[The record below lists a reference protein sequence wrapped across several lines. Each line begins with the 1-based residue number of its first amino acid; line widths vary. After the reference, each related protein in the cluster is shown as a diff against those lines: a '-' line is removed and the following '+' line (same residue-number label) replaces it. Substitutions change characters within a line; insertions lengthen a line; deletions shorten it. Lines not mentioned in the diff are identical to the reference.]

1 MATCHLFFVFYCE
14 GKLVSVVWG
23 GEDIFILPAVLD
35 LCTLRVDCACMFM
48 STFPCI
54 YAGCVC
60 TMCVYV
66 CVCYMCMCVCVC
78 VYVNVYTRVQ
88 ALPAHI
94 PGYSTGTMRAGDLI
108 LAINGESLHMKTV
121 PEAIQMLQ
129 RSGDVVTLKICKS
142 IKKTSE
148 GGRRGREWRG
158 EEREWRG
165 REWRGE
171 RGSGKERRR
180 EGRMRRGGGRDGV
193 RGRRR

>member
-1 MATCHLFFVFYCE
+1 MYNV
-14 GKLVSVVWG
+14 
-23 GEDIFILPAVLD
+23 
-35 LCTLRVDCACMFM
+35 
-48 STFPCI
+48 
-54 YAGCVC
+54 
-60 TMCVYV
+60 CVYV
-66 CVCYMCMCVCVC
+66 CVCVCVLHVYVCVCVCVC

-108 LAINGESLHMKTV
+108 LAINGENLHMKTV

-171 RGSGKERRR
+171 EREGVGRRGGEEERRR

>member
-1 MATCHLFFVFYCE
+1 MYVYVYFSMYIC
-14 GKLVSVVWG
+14 W
-23 GEDIFILPAVLD
+23 
-35 LCTLRVDCACMFM
+35 M
-48 STFPCI
+48 
-54 YAGCVC
+54 CVYNV
-60 TMCVYV
+60 CVYV
-66 CVCYMCMCVCVC
+66 CVCVCVYVCVCVCVCMCVCYMCVCVCVC

-108 LAINGESLHMKTV
+108 LAINGENLHMKTV

-158 EEREWRG
+158 EGVEREGVER
-165 REWRGE
+165 RGE
-171 RGSGKERRR
+171 RGSGEERRR